1 MSSKQVALKQVG
13 PIRPD
18 RPLSDFEEHTYQI
31 AQRFAPRTDAHN
43 RWSIDI
49 PALHLTF
56 HSASLAPTPQI
67 SFEMTIAP
75 KHCNYLGNLHGG
87 CAATLFDA
95 LSSMILLAMS
105 KPGFF
110 QLGGVSRHLNV
121 TYLRPV
127 GEGEKIRLNAKLVNM
142 GKRLA
147 LLRGEIVKVDGDGK
161 EGEVCM
167 VCDHEKANTD
177 PEPQKL

>member
-1 MSSKQVALKQVG
+1 MPSKPPQSG
-13 PIRPD
+13 PRRPS

-31 AQRFAPRTDAHN
+31 AQRFAGRTDAAD

-49 PALHLTF
+49 PALNLTF
-56 HSASLAPTPQI
+56 DSASLTPTPSI
-67 SFEMTIAP
+67 SFTFTIAP

-95 LSSMILLAMS
+95 LSSMILLAVS

-127 GEGEKIRLNAKLVNM
+127 REGEKVRLRASIVNV

-147 LLRGEIVKVDGDGK
+147 LLRGEIVKVIPGGGEG

-177 PEPQKL
+177 PGPGKL